1 MEIEKKLHN
10 NLLVAIV
17 IGVIGRDI
25 FGMQLG
31 GKQEEEGEGQKE
43 KKKEGGREEGR
54 REEDTLNYNLQ
65 R

>member
-1 MEIEKKLHN
+1 M
-10 NLLVAIV
+10 

-65 R
+65 W